1 MKAALAQTHII
12 WENKKA
18 NLEQAQRYIE
28 SACNNNAQIIFFP
41 EMSLTGFSMNTQLTA
56 ESELETLENIRAI
69 AQKQHIAIG
78 IGWVKR
84 QNTLAENHYTVI
96 DDKGE
101 ILSDYIKIHPSI
113 CTIIKTTNPITRLKI
128 LIFLRI

>member
-41 EMSLTGFSMNTQLTA
+41 EIFNLVIGLVVLIMVHIDGVRLYVMICDSLNYS
-56 ESELETLENIRAI
+56 R
-69 AQKQHIAIG
+69 
-78 IGWVKR
+78 
-84 QNTLAENHYTVI
+84 
-96 DDKGE
+96 
-101 ILSDYIKIHPSI
+101 
-113 CTIIKTTNPITRLKI
+113 
-128 LIFLRI
+128 

>member
-78 IGWVKR
+78 IGWAR
-84 QNTLAENHYTVI
+84 DIGLM
-96 DDKGE
+96 
-101 ILSDYIKIHPSI
+101 
-113 CTIIKTTNPITRLKI
+113 CR
-128 LIFLRI
+128 F